1 MLGVLCNEG
10 YVHGSRVP
18 SPAGVPV
25 QGSSISREGPDHESL
40 VGCWVPAQVSSIS
53 WEGPDHESP
62 VGCWVPAQVSSISWE
77 GPDHESPVGCW
88 VPAQVSSISWEG
100 PDHESPG
107 CWEGGVCMSVLSVQ
121 PAQSCLATSLW
132 AVLG

>member
-18 SPAGVPV
+18 SPAWVPV
-25 QGSSISREGPDHESL
+25 QGSSISR
-40 VGCWVPAQVSSIS
+40 
-53 WEGPDHESP
+53 
-62 VGCWVPAQVSSISWE
+62 E

-107 CWEGGVCMSVLSVQ
+107 CWEGGVCMSVLYVQ

-132 AVLG
+132 AMLG